1 MYYCEIKIYAW
12 LPLPPLEGSF
22 GLENRYGLSS
32 SVYKIVLSM
41 GQAESATVKDS
52 TSRKV
57 LESILAEKGRNRAQ
71 GHEMRAPEGMSI
83 LAALRISPF
92 L

>member
-1 MYYCEIKIYAW
+1 MYC
-12 LPLPPLEGSF
+12 
-22 GLENRYGLSS
+22 LSP

-41 GQAESATVKDS
+41 GQAESAPVKNL

-83 LAALRISPF
+83 LASPKDLANPIGTPYPCLSLLCRIRQ